1 MPDDPSCRSEAC
13 AGRCNRSEHAMQFS
27 TPSWVYGSCRIHRG
41 CKRFVDI
48 EPLLGPLTDAAEI
61 GRRMDLADEV
71 LDRPAASELP
81 GPVAVAPETSWYVD
95 NRCPHTKAEDGLCW
109 VPDCPEGP
117 DSRRP
122 AAEQPQLV
130 EEVVPDGKRLTEEV
144 SDGRL
149 IEVPERVEGPA
160 PAAGGIVAPS
170 SPGTLLFG
178 EPGSCSLTIPSKGLN
193 QALAQT
199 LLGAMRHGS
208 LTLKRAGFLG
218 AWDSWWC
225 SPCGARAFEQR
236 ECCGLP
242 MVAVRMEMHARE
254 VPDG

>member
-1 MPDDPSCRSEAC
+1 MSDDPVCRSEAC
-13 AGRCNRSEHAMQFS
+13 AGRCNRSEHQMQFS
-27 TPSWVYGSCRIHRG
+27 APSWVYGPCRIHRG
-41 CKRFVDI
+41 CKRFVDV
-48 EPLLGPLTDAAEI
+48 EP
-61 GRRMDLADEV
+61 
-71 LDRPAASELP
+71 
-81 GPVAVAPETSWYVD
+81 WYVD

-122 AAEQPQLV
+122 AAEQPLLT
-130 EEVVPDGKRLTEEV
+130 EEVVPDGERLTEEV

-160 PAAGGIVAPS
+160 PASGGIVAPS
-170 SPGTLLFG
+170 SPGALLFG

-193 QALAQT
+193 EALAQT

-242 MVAVRMEMHARE
+242 MVAVRMEMHTRE
-254 VPDG
+254 VPDA